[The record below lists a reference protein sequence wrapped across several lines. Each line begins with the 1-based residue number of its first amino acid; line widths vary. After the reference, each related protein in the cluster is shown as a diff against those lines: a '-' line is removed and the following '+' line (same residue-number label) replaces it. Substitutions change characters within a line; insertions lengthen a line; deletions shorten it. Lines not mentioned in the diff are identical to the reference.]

1 MEDRRIRVLSLPV
14 RILGVP
20 ASIAASALP
29 RRTHARRSIRD
40 VPIETIIRLTGGP
53 LANKTVNAGPVT
65 VGALIRLTRP
75 AGSLAFYR
83 ITKVDAVP
91 NRTSF
96 TATAKF
102 EPKGD
107 GRPA

>member
-1 MEDRRIRVLSLPV
+1 M
-14 RILGVP
+14 
-20 ASIAASALP
+20 
-29 RRTHARRSIRD
+29 
-40 VPIETIIRLTGGP
+40 PIETTIRLTGGP
-53 LANKTVNAGPVT
+53 LANKTVNAGPVS

>member
-1 MEDRRIRVLSLPV
+1 MTRRGWQTRAAVSV
-14 RILGVP
+14 AADAQERAG
-20 ASIAASALP
+20 ASI
-29 RRTHARRSIRD
+29 RQ

-53 LANKTVNAGPVT
+53 LANKTVNAGPVS

-107 GRPA
+107 GR

>member
-1 MEDRRIRVLSLPV
+1 MAQTGIRVCRARRI
-14 RILGVP
+14 G
-20 ASIAASALP
+20 
-29 RRTHARRSIRD
+29 TGTRSIHQ

-53 LANKTVNAGPVT
+53 LANKTVNAGPVS

-107 GRPA
+107 GR